1 MPKRGL
7 SSYIF
12 FMQDRRK
19 SIVAKDESLTLAEIS
34 KELGRLWKEATADD
48 KLKYEELAK
57 ADKERYTKEME
68 SYVAPPATNEDG
80 NDDPKDDSTVEV
92 ARKKNKVKKKKKD
105 PNMPKRGLS
114 SYIFFMQDRRKSIV
128 AKDESLTLAEIS
140 KELGRLWKEA
150 TADDKLKYEDLAKAD
165 KERYTKEMES
175 YIAPPATNEN
185 GEEQKN
191 GRSKSTTA
199 KSTTAKKRRKKKTT
213 SHPQTAVE
221 TDENTNTCN

>member
-1 MPKRGL
+1 MKTYHARL
-7 SSYIF
+7 NVVVKHF
-12 FMQDRRK
+12 KQ
-19 SIVAKDESLTLAEIS
+19 LNT
-34 KELGRLWKEATADD
+34 GRFA
-48 KLKYEELAK
+48 
-57 ADKERYTKEME
+57 
-68 SYVAPPATNEDG
+68 N
-80 NDDPKDDSTVEV
+80 
-92 ARKKNKVKKKKKD
+92 KKNSDTVRTLMKHDKSATHGAPRCKRKAPVQHNGEKPTKKAKKD